1 MPTCAIFSRMTK
13 IEQIQ
18 SSIEQLSAEEI
29 AELREWLE
37 ELDAR
42 LFDEKI
48 ERDAASGKLD
58 KLADEALAAHRA
70 GRSRKL

>member
-1 MPTCAIFSRMTK
+1 MTK

-18 SSIEQLSAEEI
+18 LSIEQLSAEEI

-42 LFDEKI
+42 LFDEKL
-48 ERDAASGKLD
+48 ERDAKSGKLD
-58 KLADEALAAHRA
+58 KLMAEARA
-70 GRSRKL
+70 NMMSGAG